1 MWPIIK
7 PTIPVRLKRESDEH
21 KYSLEP
27 ATQNR
32 YLSRNRNGHGR
43 LNIAFKTKKLE
54 KTFNSKR
61 EMDKAYGARMA
72 RALAIRLAVL
82 RSAQALSMVPSTPP
96 ERRHQLHKDW
106 RGHYAVDL
114 VHPYRL
120 IFKPNHRPLPRL
132 PDGGIDVAEITAI
145 MIVDVIDYH

>member
-1 MWPIIK
+1 M
-7 PTIPVRLKRESDEH
+7 PVGLVLH
-21 KYSLEP
+21 KHLLLEP
-27 ATQNR
+27 LSQNR
-32 YLSRNRNGHGR
+32 YLSRNGNGLGR

-54 KTFNSKR
+54 KTFNSMR
-61 EMDKAYGARMA
+61 EMDKAYGDRMA
-72 RALAIRLAVL
+72 RAIAIRLAVL

-96 ERRHQLHKDW
+96 ERRHQLRGGL

-114 VHPYRL
+114 IQPYRL

-145 MIVDVIDYH
+145 TIVDVIDYH

>member
-1 MWPIIK
+1 M
-7 PTIPVRLKRESDEH
+7 D
-21 KYSLEP
+21 
-27 ATQNR
+27 QNR
-32 YLSRNRNGHGR
+32 YLSGNVNGYGQ
-43 LNIAFKTKKLE
+43 LNIAFKTNRLA

-72 RALAIRLAVL
+72 RILANRLAVL

-114 VHPYRL
+114 IHPYRL

-145 MIVDVIDYH
+145 MIVAVIDYH

>member
-1 MWPIIK
+1 M
-7 PTIPVRLKRESDEH
+7 
-21 KYSLEP
+21 
-27 ATQNR
+27 
-32 YLSRNRNGHGR
+32 
-43 LNIAFKTKKLE
+43 NIAFKTKKLE

-61 EMDKAYGARMA
+61 EMDKAYGDRMA

-96 ERRHQLHKDW
+96 ERRHQLHRDW

-114 VHPYRL
+114 IHPYRL

-132 PDGGIDVAEITAI
+132 PDRGIDVAEITAI
-145 MIVDVIDYH
+145 MIVDVINYH